1 MPIRIAGPADAPAV
15 MAMMRA
21 FYVEDGLR
29 LHPTAAGALDELLV
43 TPSLGAVLLDEDR
56 GAVAGYAVVTLGFSL
71 ELGGRDAFVDEL
83 FVEPGHRR
91 QGRGGALLAAA
102 QAWSRA
108 AGAGVIHLEVAQPDE
123 SKLRLYAAAGFR
135 ARPHPLMTCWLS

>member
-1 MPIRIAGPADAPAV
+1 
-15 MAMMRA
+15 MMRA

-29 LHPTAAGALDELLV
+29 LHPTAAGALAELLA
-43 TPSLGAVLLDEDR
+43 TPALGVVLLDEDH

-83 FVEPGHRR
+83 YVEPGHRR
-91 QGRGGALLAAA
+91 QGRGGALLQAA
-102 QAWSRA
+102 QAWTRA

-135 ARPHPLMTCWLS
+135 PRPHPLMICWLT